1 MAGSAIRFGEHC
13 SSKTGWYSITC
24 VLDGTRRDRMRE
36 EVWLGERGGRVI
48 SLRSRVM
55 LGFMMDY
62 VPQLL
67 LHAMAMVD
75 CR

>member
-1 MAGSAIRFGEHC
+1 
-13 SSKTGWYSITC
+13 
-24 VLDGTRRDRMRE
+24 MRE

-75 CR
+75 CNKLFIISHHHEKDISVILMGIACKWEHSALI